1 MMDCKP
7 QSTPLA
13 SRIAPPTN
21 SENFHDPTLYR
32 AIVGSLQYRT
42 FTRPDLTFTVNYVSQ
57 FMSQPTDF
65 HFSLVKCILRYPK
78 HTLHYCHNILS
89 ISQLNLSDWDG
100 CPLTRWSTTGYITL
114 LGLNVISSSSKKQQT
129 ISRLSTEAKYRA
141 LAAATAELTWIGF
154 LIKDLQI
161 LTVATPNL
169 YSDNV
174 SALHLIMNEKGQPAN
189 CFIRSLFL
197 KRSNDCCF
205 Y

>member
-1 MMDCKP
+1 MHYFLGVEIQQVDTRLFLSQRRYAQKILDKANMMDCKP

-89 ISQLNLSDWDG
+89 ISQRNLSDWDG
-100 CPLTRWSTTGYITL
+100 CPLTR
-114 LGLNVISSSSKKQQT
+114 
-129 ISRLSTEAKYRA
+129 
-141 LAAATAELTWIGF
+141 
-154 LIKDLQI
+154 
-161 LTVATPNL
+161 
-169 YSDNV
+169 
-174 SALHLIMNEKGQPAN
+174 
-189 CFIRSLFL
+189 
-197 KRSNDCCF
+197 
-205 Y
+205 